1 MMNSLDGEGG
11 YRAGTETVTQ
21 VAAILFRGH
30 PTAAPQVSAT
40 P

>member
-1 MMNSLDGEGG
+1 MMSSLEGEGG

-30 PTAAPQVSAT
+30 RVSAPQVSAT

>member
-1 MMNSLDGEGG
+1 MMNSLDGAGG
-11 YRAGTETVTQ
+11 YQAGTETVTQ

-30 PTAAPQVSAT
+30 RIAAPHLSAT